1 MEKSAKETVIIV
13 HGTWAAPDPDER
25 RWYLPNDDRPCGL
38 PFIDN
43 LDAALAARGSSARC
57 WAHCD
62 PEHPAFHWSGENSW
76 IDRTLAAS
84 ALADYVAKLRT
95 EGWHCH
101 IVAHSHGGN
110 VLIEALPHIMTSLD
124 SQQPQARLV
133 TLGTPFLDTTSPIL
147 QRIKTRTRILRLVSW
162 ISFAAVIAYASND
175 VRSNW
180 KDLRWNELNSD
191 HILFGL
197 AAVFLFAIFF
207 GRMRRGRDESGDAS
221 QTQPK
226 VLASAAR
233 TMKPGKSCII
243 FAAWITRSRSSRTS
257 LVTCFR
263 RCARRLH
270 KAGPWPESTAQSR
283 FAISEFSPDW
293 RWF

>member
-1 MEKSAKETVIIV
+1 MEKSANETVIIV

-25 RWYLPNDDRPCGL
+25 RWYQPNDDRPCGL

-57 WAHCD
+57 WAHCG

-84 ALADYVAKLRT
+84 ALADYVAKLRI

-124 SQQPQARLV
+124 SQKPQARLV

-147 QRIKTRTRILRLVSW
+147 QRIKTRTRLLQLVSW

-175 VRSNW
+175 VRSSW

-197 AAVFLFAIFF
+197 AAVFLIAIFF
-207 GRMRRGRDESGDAS
+207 GRMRRSRDARGIGDTS
-221 QTQPK
+221 QHK
-226 VLASAAR
+226 RV
-233 TMKPGKSCII
+233 
-243 FAAWITRSRSSRTS
+243 S
-257 LVTCFR
+257 LRIKLVVFGLINTLR
-263 RCARRLH
+263 
-270 KAGPWPESTAQSR
+270 
-283 FAISEFSPDW
+283 
-293 RWF
+293 